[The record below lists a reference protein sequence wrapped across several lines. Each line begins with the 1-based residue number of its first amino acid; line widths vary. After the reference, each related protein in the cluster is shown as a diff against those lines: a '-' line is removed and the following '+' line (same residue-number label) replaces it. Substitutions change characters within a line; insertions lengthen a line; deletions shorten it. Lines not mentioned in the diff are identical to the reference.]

1 MLNELFAPIAFE
13 WDDKQ
18 GFFTKV
24 NCSYSEQTSAYLFTC
39 QFNIE
44 NYHIDLYRQFNID
57 LPEHIQRSVEK
68 RQAEF
73 LAGRYAANVV
83 LNKLGFHSYIIRSGK
98 NREPLWPQG
107 ITASIS
113 HTDSHAMCIAALS
126 SNIRFLG
133 IDIEHWLSKETA
145 LQIDQSI
152 ITEAE
157 KKTLSMQSLSHEQLV
172 TIAFSSKEALFKAIY
187 PDVNTYLDFNTS
199 VINHIS
205 GQCISLNLV
214 LPNEIKAQELS
225 AINFNCSYFIYNT
238 YVACLILKPF
248 E

>member
-1 MLNELFAPIAFE
+1 
-13 WDDKQ
+13 
-18 GFFTKV
+18 
-24 NCSYSEQTSAYLFTC
+24 
-39 QFNIE
+39 
-44 NYHIDLYRQFNID
+44 
-57 LPEHIQRSVEK
+57 
-68 RQAEF
+68 
-73 LAGRYAANVV
+73 
-83 LNKLGFHSYIIRSGK
+83 
-98 NREPLWPQG
+98 
-107 ITASIS
+107 
-113 HTDSHAMCIAALS
+113 
-126 SNIRFLG
+126 
-133 IDIEHWLSKETA
+133 
-145 LQIDQSI
+145 
-152 ITEAE
+152 
-157 KKTLSMQSLSHEQLV
+157 MQPLSHEQLV